1 MTTVTMRIYIAEGER
16 ADRVAKD
23 GLEKVNAQRK
33 KRRDFLEQ
41 FGASGFFEYRNCP
54 PTSIVFEGQGGETK
68 LDGFLKPSREF
79 ENGKYFWAHKP
90 DQRTKIGRTV
100 KVQMLELT
108 EFDFSG
114 YAITE
119 FGLRGAETI
128 GYVGG
133 RMALY
138 RTVAG
143 VVAGKLVFKIPFCGE
158 SSGNHDTP
166 TPLNVDVPADMREIL
181 HSEFIAL
188 GEKKEA
194 APCPV

>member
-1 MTTVTMRIYIAEGER
+1 MRFYIAEGKR
-16 ADRVAKD
+16 ADQVAKE

-33 KRRDFLEQ
+33 KRREFLET
-41 FGASGFFEYRNCP
+41 FGASGFYEYRGCP
-54 PTSIVFEGQGGETK
+54 PTSIVFEGNGAETK
-68 LDGFLKPSREF
+68 LDGFLKPSRKF
-79 ENGKYFWAHKP
+79 ENGKFFWVHKP
-90 DQRTKIGRTV
+90 DQRTLIGCTV
-100 KVQMLELT
+100 KARMLELT

-114 YAITE
+114 YAVSE
-119 FGLRGAETI
+119 FGLRGSETI

-143 VVAGKLVFKIPFCGE
+143 VVGGKLVFKIPFGGE
-158 SSGNHDTP
+158 ASGCHDTP
-166 TPLNVDVPADMREIL
+166 TPLNVDVPADLREIL

>member
-1 MTTVTMRIYIAEGER
+1 MRTVTMRFYIAEGER
-16 ADRVAKD
+16 ADRVAKE
-23 GLEKVNAQRK
+23 GLEKFNAQRK
-33 KRRDFLEQ
+33 KRREFLEQ
-41 FGASGFFEYRNCP
+41 FGARGFYEYKGYP
-54 PTSIVFEGQGGETK
+54 PTFIVFEGNGAETK

-79 ENGKYFWAHKP
+79 ENGKFFWAHKP
-90 DQRTKIGRTV
+90 DKRTLIGRTV
-100 KVQMLELT
+100 KAHMLNLAD
-108 EFDFSG
+108 FDFSG
-114 YAITE
+114 YAVAE
-119 FGLRGAETI
+119 FGLSGVETI

-143 VVAGKLVFKIPFCGE
+143 VVGGKLVFNIPFVGE
-158 SSGNHDTP
+158 ASGNHDTP
-166 TPLNVDVPADMREIL
+166 TPLNVDVPADLREIL